1 MKKYYT
7 LTFLLS
13 LLSIMAWGQQV
24 IGTFPAMDG
33 GFESAN
39 LIDNS
44 TTYSAAQTNKWVK
57 NNTSSTIGE
66 ESSTVR
72 SGAKSM
78 SITNNST
85 TGRRVWSP
93 LVTAESTTSNVT
105 IQFYRR
111 VENTTNTQES
121 QAGVGNGTTT
131 GEALSGSYATP
142 SSANTWE
149 KVTYTRSSWT
159 YTNIAGAIL
168 TRQKGT
174 GGTLY
179 IDDFVMY
186 NGSVDNS
193 APNSPGAVLVDGSTP
208 TSLTVSWSAAAGGID
223 GGGYVVVRYST
234 SPNADNDPNQ
244 NGIYAVGNTINN
256 GTGALSGTVR
266 YIGTGTSFTDNVG
279 LSSGTQYWY
288 KVYTVDKAFNY
299 SAESQGSG
307 TTTGGSPIID
317 VSPTTLTGFSY
328 TVGSG
333 PSAEQSFT
341 VSGTNLTAD
350 ISIQPPTNY
359 EISTG
364 SGASFSATN
373 PINLAHTGGT
383 VDQTVI
389 YVRLK
394 AGLGAGAYSSE
405 TINLTSTGADP
416 KTVTCSGD
424 VWPQI
429 EWANLQWP
437 TSGNIVQGD
446 DFTVYAQVYKGGV
459 TDAAGQGAGIQAWIG
474 YSASNTNPNT
484 WTDWVLASYNSDVDN
499 NDEYTANIG
508 AVIPSTGTYYYA
520 SRFKL
525 GNADYVYGGTDGFW
539 NGTGN
544 NSGTLT
550 VTAAPQLTWVNLH
563 WPGSGTITTGGEFFV
578 YAQAFKD
585 GLTPGPGAGA
595 GITAWIGYSTDDTD
609 PSDWENWHVA
619 SYFGES
625 GNNDEYRLDLGSVI
639 PTTGT
644 YYYASRFKLGA
655 APYVYGGFSGGF
667 WDGTTNVSGI
677 LTIQLPEPSNHA
689 TGFSASYTPPTTT
702 SITLNWTDAVPAAE
716 SYLIKGSTTGFGA
729 IVAPVDGTAETN
741 GTLVRN
747 VAAGVQAHTFTGLT
761 PSTAYYFKI
770 WPYNGTGAQINYK
783 TDGSVPEASGV
794 TEALSSLLLNENF
807 VYTVGTKLTE
817 NGYSA
822 HSSGG
827 TNAITVQTGSITYPG
842 YLSTDVGNEI
852 TLTTS
857 GEDVN
862 RTFPAQNSG
871 VVYASFL
878 VNVSSASTTG
888 DYFFHLGQTTIGTTF
903 RGRVFVKRD
912 ASNNIAFGVA
922 QSTATANYTDLIYAL
937 NTTYLIVLKYDIVD
951 GTANDVASIIIN
963 PILNSLIPST
973 GWITNTD
980 AAGTDMTEVG
990 SVAIRQGGATTA
1002 PVLKLDGIRVSN
1014 IWADIVGQPLTFT
1027 GTGNWSDTPRWT
1039 AGILPSINSAAT
1051 IDGSAAVSTA
1061 VNVNLL
1067 QINNANSLTISNTG
1081 QLTVTGTLTNNAGNN
1096 GLVIKSDATGT
1107 GSLLHNSNNV
1117 PATVERF
1124 ITGNAILQNTYDY
1137 HLVSVPLN
1145 AAVTAAQFLGSYLY
1159 RFDVASQNWA
1169 GLGTSL
1175 TTPLPNDQGYM
1186 IFYPNTSTTYS
1197 FTGQLNNGSFTAATP
1212 ITAADHF
1219 ALVPNP
1225 YPSAID
1231 WDAASGW
1238 TKTNIRN
1245 AIWIWNPVTDQYAA
1259 YGAEAGVNGAT
1270 RYIPAG
1276 QAFFVKS
1283 NAASPVLSM
1292 NNNVRVHNSQ
1302 AFFKSGEQMPDLL
1315 RIHALGNSRTDEIV
1329 LRLRQGSNLDLDA
1342 FDVDKLM
1349 GAAIAPQLYTTTPDG
1364 RELAINSIAAEDV
1377 PASIPMGF
1385 SMQASGQVSLNFE
1398 GIDTFA
1404 PSLSIMLE
1412 DLLTGNTINLRE
1424 NPAYS
1429 FEHSIANPAARFMLH
1444 LTSIT
1449 ALRDDGLSAARI
1461 WHDGRDICVAL
1472 PDDDNR
1478 PLTIEV
1484 FDPLGRMLASYREN
1498 SRQFMRLQAP
1508 ATGLMLVRISSE
1520 KASYSSKVFIR

>member
-1 MKKYYT
+1 MKKYFT

-13 LLSIMAWGQQV
+13 LLSIMVWGQQV

-78 SITNNST
+78 SITNNTT

-193 APNSPGAVLVDGSTP
+193 APNSPGAVSVDGSTP
-208 TSLTVSWSAAAGGID
+208 TSLTVSWSAATGGVD

-341 VSGTNLTAD
+341 VSGTNLTAN

-364 SGASFSATN
+364 SGGSFSATN
-373 PINLAHTGGT
+373 PINLAPTSGT

-394 AGLGAGAYSSE
+394 AGLGAGAYNSE
-405 TINLTSTGADP
+405 TINLTTTGADP

-424 VWPQI
+424 VWAQI

-446 DFTVYAQVYKGGV
+446 DFTVYAQVYKSGV

-484 WTDWVLASYNSDVDN
+484 WTNWVLASYNSDVGN
-499 NDEYTANIG
+499 NDEYLANIG

-525 GNADYVYGGTDGFW
+525 GNADYVYGGTGGFW

-550 VTAAPQLTWVNLH
+550 VTAAPQLTWVNLQ

-609 PSDWENWHVA
+609 PSDWTNWHEA
-619 SYFGES
+619 SYYGES
-625 GNNDEYRLDLGSVI
+625 GNNDEFRLNLGAVI

-716 SYLIKGSTTGFGA
+716 NYLIKGSTTGFGA

-794 TEALSSLLLNENF
+794 TAELPPQEIFTIDFDDNSKWNAGSAAIGSYATNHTYSDKNWLFTGGPALRNGTTAQDGFAGALGTYSWRLQNTTVSWTATYKESLPAGDFFSGFGFEARRWDGDPSPAVTVEYSFNGGASWTTANNIGSAGILDNTAFNSLSDWVTFSQNVNSNAGLAANQFVIRFSATTGERIMIDNF
-807 VYTVGTKLTE
+807 TYT
-817 NGYSA
+817 
-822 HSSGG
+822 
-827 TNAITVQTGSITYPG
+827 I
-842 YLSTDVGNEI
+842 
-852 TLTTS
+852 
-857 GEDVN
+857 
-862 RTFPAQNSG
+862 
-871 VVYASFL
+871 
-878 VNVSSASTTG
+878 SSA
-888 DYFFHLGQTTIGTTF
+888 
-903 RGRVFVKRD
+903 
-912 ASNNIAFGVA
+912 
-922 QSTATANYTDLIYAL
+922 AN
-937 NTTYLIVLKYDIVD
+937 
-951 GTANDVASIIIN
+951 S
-963 PILNSLIPST
+963 
-973 GWITNTD
+973 
-980 AAGTDMTEVG
+980 
-990 SVAIRQGGATTA
+990 
-1002 PVLKLDGIRVSN
+1002 
-1014 IWADIVGQPLTFT
+1014 TFT
-1027 GTGNWSDTPRWT
+1027 GSGNWTASERWDNFPGT
-1039 AGILPSINSAAT
+1039 YTKHVT
-1051 IDGSAAVSTA
+1051 IAGSANLNSNVSLE
-1061 VNVNLL
+1061 NLN
-1067 QINNANSLTISNTG
+1067 INNSHSLTVLPTQ
-1081 QLTVTGTLTNNAGNN
+1081 QLTVTGTLTNNAGNT

-1124 ITGNAILQNTYDY
+1124 ITGNTILQNTYDY

-1169 GLGTSL
+1169 SLGTSL
-1175 TTPLPNDQGYM
+1175 STPLPNDQGYM

-1212 ITAADHF
+1212 IIAADHF

-1329 LRLRQGSNLDLDA
+1329 LRLRQGSSLDLDA

-1404 PSLSIMLE
+1404 PSLAIMLE
-1412 DLLTGNTINLRE
+1412 DLLTGNIINLRE

-1461 WHDGRDICVAL
+1461 WYDGRDICLAL

-1498 SRQFMRLQAP
+1498 SRPFMRLQAP
-1508 ATGLMLVRISSE
+1508 ATGVMLVRISSD